1 MTDPVRAHAHARP
14 DAPAVVTPDA
24 VWTWRDLDA
33 RVEAAAGR
41 LRAVAEPHPALGP
54 AVALLAPT
62 TPATVAAVLGAW
74 RAGVALVP
82 LSPRWPSAAL
92 AAALDRLGLSR
103 LHPPDDLTRPLRG
116 PLSPP
121 GRETERGGPRSG
133 SRFLTVVHTSG
144 TTGAPRAAV
153 HTVDNHVESARGL
166 AARLPL
172 RPTDRWLLDLPL
184 AHVGGLGVVV
194 RCALAGA
201 AVAIPAPGDL
211 ASLAPTH
218 ASLVPTQ
225 LHRLLAA
232 GVAPTA
238 SLRAVLLGGAAAS
251 PALLARAV
259 GAGWPVATSYGL
271 TEMTST
277 VTATAPVTRA
287 DDLDALASSGDVLPG
302 RDVRIVGGEIV
313 VAGATLFAGW
323 ADAERITPPPAAD
336 EAGGYPTGDLGA
348 WDAAG
353 RLVVTG
359 RIGNRFTVGGEN
371 VQAEAVEAALAAV
384 PGVDEA
390 VVVPVADAEWGAR
403 PVAFVAGAAVPPP
416 DALAAA
422 VRRVLPGVAVPVAFH
437 AWEGSAGMK
446 PDRAALARR
455 ASGQWRVARG
465 SSDDAPKM

>member
-1 MTDPVRAHAHARP
+1 MTDPVQAHARARP

-33 RVEAAAGR
+33 HVEAAAGR
-41 LRAVAEPHPALGP
+41 MRALAEPHPALGA
-54 AVALLAPT
+54 AVAMLAPT
-62 TPATVAAVLGAW
+62 APETVAAVLGAW

-82 LSPRWPSAAL
+82 LSPRWPDAAL
-92 AAALDRLGLSR
+92 TGALDRLGLSR
-103 LHPPDDLTRPLRG
+103 VVDASGEREARNDQRAR
-116 PLSPP
+116 SPY
-121 GRETERGGPRSG
+121 
-133 SRFLTVVHTSG
+133 LTVVHTSG

-153 HTVDNHVESARGL
+153 HTVANHVASARGL
-166 AARLPL
+166 ASRIPL
-172 RPTDRWLLDLPL
+172 APTDRWLLDLPL
-184 AHVGGLGVVV
+184 AHVGGLCVVV

-232 GVAPTA
+232 GVAPPP
-238 SLRAVLLGGAAAS
+238 SLRAVLLGGAASS
-251 PALLARAV
+251 PSLLARAV
-259 GAGWPVATSYGL
+259 RAGWPVATSYGL

-277 VTATAPVTRA
+277 VAATAPVTGA
-287 DDLDALASSGDVLPG
+287 DGLDALASAGDVLPG
-302 RDVRIVGGEIV
+302 RDVRLTRAGEIIV
-313 VAGATLFAGW
+313 SGATLFAGY
-323 ADAERITPPPAAD
+323 ADGDTLTPPPSDGFA
-336 EAGGYPTGDLGA
+336 TGDLGA
-348 WDAAG
+348 WDDAG

-384 PGVDEA
+384 PGVAEA
-390 VVVPVADAEWGAR
+390 VVVPVNDAEWGAR

-416 DALAAA
+416 DELAAA
-422 VRRVLPGVAVPVAFH
+422 VRRVLPGVAVPVAFV

-446 PDRAALARR
+446 PDRVALARR
-455 ASGQWRVARG
+455 ASGEPRAGGHEDG
-465 SSDDAPKM
+465 SAPRS